1 VWVADDEPQPWLR
14 GGTYLVARRIR
25 MLIESWDH
33 DNLGDQ
39 EGVIGRH
46 KHTGAPLTGRQEFD
60 TPDFSAQGADGE
72 PVIPVDA
79 HIRLAAP
86 EHNAGHHLLR
96 RGTPTPTASTRAPA
110 SSTPACSSS
119 PSSATRVASSWPSSA
134 ASGPPTRSTNTSST
148 PAAACSPFHREPD
161 RTGSWPR
168 GSSAEPAPGA
178 RQAAVP
184 ATVAERVASA
194 GARRHAGLGVRSC
207 TS

>member
-1 VWVADDEPQPWLR
+1 MGFKDGTRNLKVDKPAGLDEHVWVADDEPQPWLR

-96 RGTPTPTASTRAPA
+96 RGYAYTDGIDPRTSLLDAGLFFIAFQRDPRRQFVAIQRRLGASDAL
-110 SSTPACSSS
+110 
-119 PSSATRVASSWPSSA
+119 
-134 ASGPPTRSTNTSST
+134 NEYIQ
-148 PAAACSPFHREPD
+148 H
-161 RTGSWPR
+161 TGSGLFAIP
-168 GSSAEPAPGA
+168 PGT
-178 RQAAVP
+178 RP
-184 ATVAERVASA
+184 DGFVAE
-194 GARRHAGLGVRSC
+194 GLFG
-207 TS
+207 